1 MSRSNRQLIMGLVA
15 ISCFSLTTGCTAIAL
30 GAVATIGATAS
41 QDPRSIGTQIDDTNA
56 VARISLR
63 LSEIEGLSEAS
74 DIEVDVF
81 NRQLLLTGTIDD
93 ATWQPQ
99 INAVL
104 TGDPYLRKSHNQI
117 RISMRL
123 STSMQAKDILIANAL
138 RAKLLINKEI
148 ESNRINVVVNGG
160 DVFLMGLLDN
170 QQATRA
176 VEIARNINNVKS
188 VVRVFEI
195 IQS

>member
-1 MSRSNRQLIMGLVA
+1 MGVIAL
-15 ISCFSLTTGCTAIAL
+15 SCVGLTTGCTAIAL
-30 GAVATIGATAS
+30 GTVATIGATAS

-63 LSEIEGLSEAS
+63 LSEIEGLSDVS

-93 ATWQPQ
+93 ESWQPK

-104 TGDPYLRKSHNQI
+104 AADPYLRKTHNQV
-117 RISMRL
+117 RVGLRL

-138 RAKLLINKEI
+138 RAKLLVNDEI

-195 IQS
+195 IQ

>member
-195 IQS
+195 IQ

>member
-1 MSRSNRQLIMGLVA
+1 MIRNNRHMLMGVIAL
-15 ISCFSLTTGCTAIAL
+15 SCVGLTTGCTAIAL
-30 GAVATIGATAS
+30 GTVATIGATAS

-56 VARISLR
+56 VARISSR
-63 LSEIEGLSEAS
+63 LSEIEGLSDVS

-93 ATWQPQ
+93 AAWQAK

-104 TGDPYLRKSHNQI
+104 ATDPYLRKTHNQV
-117 RISMRL
+117 RVSMRL

-138 RAKLLINKEI
+138 RAKLLVNDEI
-148 ESNRINVVVNGG
+148 ESSRINVVVNGG

-195 IQS
+195 IQ

>member
-1 MSRSNRQLIMGLVA
+1 MSRSNRQIVMGLVA
-15 ISCFSLTTGCTAIAL
+15 LSCVSLTTGCTAIAL
-30 GAVATIGATAS
+30 GTVATIGATAS

-63 LSEIEGLSEAS
+63 LSEIEGLSDVS

-93 ATWQPQ
+93 ANWQTQ

-104 TGDPYLRKSHNQI
+104 AAEPYLRKTHNQV
-117 RISMRL
+117 RVGLRL

-138 RAKLLINKEI
+138 RAKLLVNNEI
-148 ESNRINVVVNGG
+148 ESNRINVVVSGG

-195 IQS
+195 IQ

>member
-30 GAVATIGATAS
+30 GTVATIGATAS

-117 RISMRL
+117 RIGMRL

-138 RAKLLINKEI
+138 RAKLLINEEI

-195 IQS
+195 IQ

>member
-1 MSRSNRQLIMGLVA
+1 MSRSNSQLIMGLVA

-138 RAKLLINKEI
+138 RAKLLMNKEI

-195 IQS
+195 IQ

>member
-1 MSRSNRQLIMGLVA
+1 MSRSNSQLIMGLVA

-117 RISMRL
+117 RIGMRL

-138 RAKLLINKEI
+138 RAKLLMNKEI

-195 IQS
+195 IQ

>member
-30 GAVATIGATAS
+30 GTVATIGATAS

-117 RISMRL
+117 RIGMRL

-138 RAKLLINKEI
+138 RAKLLMNKEI

-195 IQS
+195 IQ

>member
-138 RAKLLINKEI
+138 RAKLLMNKEI

-195 IQS
+195 IQ

>member
-1 MSRSNRQLIMGLVA
+1 MRRSNRHMLMGVIAL
-15 ISCFSLTTGCTAIAL
+15 SCVGLTTGCTAIAL
-30 GAVATIGATAS
+30 GTVATIGATAS

-63 LSEIEGLSEAS
+63 LSEIEGLSDVS

-93 ATWQPQ
+93 ESWQPK

-104 TGDPYLRKSHNQI
+104 AADPYLRKTHNQV
-117 RISMRL
+117 RVGLRL

-138 RAKLLINKEI
+138 RAKLLVNDEI

-195 IQS
+195 IQ

>member
-1 MSRSNRQLIMGLVA
+1 MRCIKRNVLMSLFA
-15 ISCFSLTTGCTAIAL
+15 ISCVAATSGCTAIAL
-30 GAVATIGATAS
+30 GTVATIGATAS

-63 LSEIEGLSEAS
+63 LSEIEGLSAAS
-74 DIEVDVF
+74 NIDVDVF
-81 NRQLLLTGTIDD
+81 NRQLLLTGTIDYSS
-93 ATWQPQ
+93 WQPK
-99 INAVL
+99 INAIL
-104 TGDPYLRKSHNQI
+104 AADPYLRRSHNQI
-117 RISMRL
+117 RTGLRL

-138 RAKLLINKEI
+138 RAKLLVNQEI

-176 VEIARNINNVKS
+176 VDIARNINNVKS

-195 IQS
+195 TQ

>member
-15 ISCFSLTTGCTAIAL
+15 ISCVSLTTGCTAIAL

-41 QDPRSIGTQIDDTNA
+41 QDPRSIGTQLDDTNA

-81 NRQLLLTGTIDD
+81 NRQLLLTGTMDD

-99 INAVL
+99 VNAVL
-104 TGDPYLRKSHNQI
+104 ADDPYLRKSHNQI
-117 RISMRL
+117 RIGMRL

-138 RAKLLINKEI
+138 RAKLLINEEI

-195 IQS
+195 IQ

>member
-30 GAVATIGATAS
+30 SAVATIGATAS

-195 IQS
+195 IQ

>member
-1 MSRSNRQLIMGLVA
+1 MSCSNRQLIMGLVA

-30 GAVATIGATAS
+30 GTVATIGATAS

-104 TGDPYLRKSHNQI
+104 AGDPYLRKSHNQI
-117 RISMRL
+117 RIGMRL

-138 RAKLLINKEI
+138 RAKLLINEEI

-195 IQS
+195 IQ

>member
-1 MSRSNRQLIMGLVA
+1 MRRSNLHMLMGVIAL
-15 ISCFSLTTGCTAIAL
+15 SCVGLTTGCTAIAL
-30 GAVATIGATAS
+30 GTVATIGATAS

-63 LSEIEGLSEAS
+63 LSEIEGLSDVS

-93 ATWQPQ
+93 ESWQPK

-104 TGDPYLRKSHNQI
+104 AADPYLRKTHNQV
-117 RISMRL
+117 RVGLRL

-138 RAKLLINKEI
+138 RAKLLVNDEI

-195 IQS
+195 IQ

>member
-117 RISMRL
+117 RIGMRL

-138 RAKLLINKEI
+138 RAKLLMNKEI

-195 IQS
+195 IQ

>member
-30 GAVATIGATAS
+30 GAIATIGATAS

-117 RISMRL
+117 RIGMRL

-138 RAKLLINKEI
+138 RAKLLMNKEI

-195 IQS
+195 IQ

>member
-1 MSRSNRQLIMGLVA
+1 MSRSNRQIVMGLVA
-15 ISCFSLTTGCTAIAL
+15 LSCVSLTTGCTAIAL
-30 GAVATIGATAS
+30 GTVATIGATAS

-63 LSEIEGLSEAS
+63 LSEIEGLSDVS

-93 ATWQPQ
+93 AKWQTQ

-104 TGDPYLRKSHNQI
+104 AAEPYLRKTHNQV
-117 RISMRL
+117 RVGLRL

-138 RAKLLINKEI
+138 RAKLLVNNEI
-148 ESNRINVVVNGG
+148 ESNRINVVVSGG

-195 IQS
+195 IQ